1 MLSRT
6 ELTHRIESRSED
18 GSMLP
23 LIVGIFLLALSVFMI
38 SANIY
43 ALRAEKIYLEVLGE
57 ELLSSLYQ
65 EIDYQEYFFGESMNV
80 STGARSWLPFQCS
93 ILMQNVNETAR
104 VMVGKAYIK
113 SANCDSGRMTLVLSK
128 EVSLPFQPGFLDGF
142 TPQVNAVIS
151 GGVQR
156 TRS

>member
-1 MLSRT
+1 
-6 ELTHRIESRSED
+6 
-18 GSMLP
+18 MLP
-23 LIVGIFLLALSVFMI
+23 LIVGNFLLALSVFMI

-65 EIDYQEYFFGESMNV
+65 EIDYQEY
-80 STGARSWLPFQCS
+80 
-93 ILMQNVNETAR
+93 QNVNESAR